1 MTVSTTPAVRGLVL
15 RALGTNCEE
24 ETARALERV
33 GASAEVLHLN
43 ALANDPG
50 QLADAKLLV
59 IPGGFSYGDDVAA
72 GRLFGHELRR
82 RLGEPLTRFVADGG
96 YVLGICNGFQVLV
109 ELGLIEGLDVPL
121 GARRVALT
129 GNVSN
134 HYECRWVHLRN
145 ERSQAKWLEPGVQ
158 WPCPVAHAE
167 GRLAFAPGALEEL
180 EAAGQV
186 ALRYVSADGGE
197 PDYPASPNGSEG
209 HVAGLCDAS
218 GRVLGLM
225 PHPERNF
232 EAWHHPQWTRLGERE
247 AGEGRSFFESW
258 VRAAAEGGA

>member
-1 MTVSTTPAVRGLVL
+1 MSVSTTPAVRGLVL

-24 ETARALERV
+24 ETARSLERV
-33 GASAEVLHLN
+33 GASADILHLN
-43 ALANDPG
+43 ELAADPG
-50 QLADAKLLV
+50 QLSDAKLLV

-82 RLGEPLTRFVADGG
+82 RLGEPLAKFVADGG

-109 ELGLIEGLDVPL
+109 ELGLLEGLDVPL
-121 GARRVALT
+121 EARRIALT

-145 ERSQAKWLEPGVQ
+145 EPSKATWLQPGDP

-180 EAAGQV
+180 EDAGQV
-186 ALRYVSADGGE
+186 ALRYVSASGGQA
-197 PDYPASPNGSEG
+197 DYPDCPNGSEG
-209 HVAGLCDAS
+209 RVAGLCDKS

-232 EAWHHPQWTRLGERE
+232 EAWHHPQWTRLGERA
-247 AGEGRSFFESW
+247 AGEGRLFFESW